1 MTHAALPYTFNQF
14 YGTTELPLPC
24 DVDAGLPKTG
34 RKYPLT
40 IRRASLKEA
49 PSTLRH
55 IRKQPAYDIGHGV
68 LIEPDNISLYV
79 SYSGDEIIVDCPDT
93 LQAYAAGWVIHAGA
107 ALSTL
112 FTRGVPLHCAGAS
125 HGGKYFGLLA
135 SAGTGKSTTLWAL
148 LQSGAL
154 FANDD
159 LISVFLDDETPLA
172 YPSVSLYP
180 KLHQIA
186 LEREGLDSTQYQV
199 APPNEDKFWVPISR
213 KARIIEPQSLSALF
227 VLDPSRVDTDGVSV
241 TRNSIESASL
251 IIRQHLHGLWLVH
264 KYVPGDRLIALCQ
277 KLAQSVPVYTLRYTK
292 TFANLP
298 LLVEAIQTAL

>member
-1 MTHAALPYTFNQF
+1 MTYAALPYTFNQF
-14 YGTTELPLPC
+14 HGTTELPLPC
-24 DVDAGLPKTG
+24 DINAVEPETG
-34 RKYPLT
+34 RIYPLT
-40 IRRASLKEA
+40 IRRESLKEI
-49 PSTLRH
+49 PSTLRR
-55 IRKQPAYDIGHGV
+55 IRKQPAYDVGHGV
-68 LIEPDNISLYV
+68 LIEPDDISLYV
-79 SYSGDEIIVDCPDT
+79 SYSGEEIIVDCPDT

-112 FTRGVPLHCAGAS
+112 FTHGVPLHCAGAS
-125 HGGKYFGLLA
+125 HKGKYFGLLA
-135 SAGTGKSTTLWAL
+135 SAGTGKSTTLWSL

-159 LISVFLDDETPLA
+159 LISVFLDGDTPHA

-186 LEREGLDSTQYQV
+186 MEREGLDSTQYQV

-227 VLDPSRVDTDGVSV
+227 VLDPSQIDTNRVSV
-241 TRNSIESASL
+241 TRRSVESAAL
-251 IIRQHLHGLWLVH
+251 IIRQNLHGLWLVH
-264 KYVPGDRLIALCQ
+264 KYVSSDRLNALCR
-277 KLAQSVPVYTLRYTK
+277 KMAQSVPVYTLCYTK

-298 LLVEAIQTAL
+298 RLVEAIHAAL